1 MPLFRFFICIYLEPV
16 HFYKCKCMK
25 RFVVL
30 TVLFFLITQFSTAQD
45 SSQIKFSYRQEQTGT
60 DRIRL
65 IITAH
70 VLRPGTELFGL
81 QTAGNSDIFSAIA
94 FDSSAGKYLKDSL
107 EQKGNLVQAQDP
119 VLNAAVAYVK
129 DSVQWSRVVQL
140 EKNDSAVIK
149 GSVTYSYKSGEE
161 FSSFEEPFK
170 FFVKNSTAVSGSA
183 DKSSPSGNAA
193 ETRSLWW
200 IFLAAFGGGLLALLT
215 PCIYSMIPVTVSFFT
230 KRSKTKKDGIK
241 NALQYSLSIIL
252 IFTFVGFLVTLI
264 YGPAALNNL
273 ATNWVANII
282 FFLIFVL
289 FGISFLGAFEL
300 ALPSSWSTRVDSK
313 AGTSSFWGV
322 FFMALTLVI
331 VSFSCTGPIIGPL
344 LVAASRG
351 SYYGPLVGMFGFSL
365 ALALP
370 FALFAFFPSKLN
382 MLGKAGGWLNA
393 IKVTLGFLELAL
405 ALKFLSNADLVKNWR
420 ILDREVFIVLWV
432 VIFFLLGLYL
442 LGKLKFKHDD
452 ELPKNDFGLPYLS
465 VTRLFFAIASFS
477 MVVYMVPGLF
487 GAPLKGLSAFLP
499 PMGTQDFNADDLP
512 AGFDIRAL
520 SGRSNGANDTT
531 VYYTGGLP
539 EPVKYAAVMKK
550 YEPDVVVNNG
560 LVTYFDYKE
569 ALEVARKVKKPL
581 MLDFTG
587 INCVNCRKMEG
598 QVWSDPEVM
607 NLLKNEFVIVSLY
620 VDVHNGVDIPQAEQ
634 YYSKDLGKQI
644 EDLGDLN
651 ADIQVSRFKAN
662 AQPFYFFLD
671 GAEQRL
677 APEGFPYDALPD
689 LKGRF
694 KTHLEKVIAE
704 YRKRNP

>member
-1 MPLFRFFICIYLEPV
+1 
-16 HFYKCKCMK
+16 MK
-25 RFVVL
+25 RLVFL
-30 TVLFFLITQFSTAQD
+30 MIPLFFLLYSSTAQD
-45 SSQIKFSYRQEQTGT
+45 TAAKVRFDYRQAKTGNET
-60 DRIRL
+60 MEL
-65 IITAH
+65 VITAH
-70 VLRPGTELFGL
+70 VGHPGVELYGME
-81 QTAGNSDIFSAIA
+81 TPKNKSVFSMIA
-94 FDSSAGKYLKDSL
+94 FDSSAKKYLKDSL
-107 EQKGNLVQAQDP
+107 TEKGKLIYGSDT
-119 VLNAAVAYVK
+119 VLNAAVSFVT
-129 DSVQWSRVVQL
+129 DSVQWVQAV
-140 EKNDSAVIK
+140 KIKKGDSTVIK
-149 GSVTYSYKSGEE
+149 GTVTYTFKSGDE
-161 FSSFEEPFK
+161 FSSLEAPFK
-170 FFVKNSTAVSGSA
+170 FYVKNTGTDAEVVAGA
-183 DKSSPSGNAA
+183 AGTENKS
-193 ETRSLWW
+193 LLL
-200 IFLAAFGGGLLALLT
+200 IFLSAFGGGLLALLT

-230 KRSKTKKDGIK
+230 KRSKTKEEGVK
-241 NALQYSLSIIL
+241 NAFQYSFSIVL
-252 IFTFVGFLVTLI
+252 IFTFIGFLITLI
-264 YGPAALNNL
+264 FGPAALNNL
-273 ATNWVANII
+273 ATNWIANIF
-282 FFLIFVL
+282 FFLIFVV
-289 FGISFLGAFEL
+289 FGISFLGAFEIS
-300 ALPSSWSTRVDSK
+300 LPSSWSTKADSK
-313 AGTSSFWGV
+313 AGTGSFWGI

-344 LVAASRG
+344 LVVASKG

-382 MLGKAGGWLNA
+382 VLGKAGGWLNA

-405 ALKFLSNADLVKNWR
+405 ALKFLSNADLAKNWR
-420 ILDREVFIVLWV
+420 ILDREIFIVLWV

-442 LGKLKFKHDD
+442 LGKLRFRHDD

-477 MVVYMVPGLF
+477 MVLYLVPGLW

-512 AGFDIRAL
+512 SGFDLGAL
-520 SGRSNGANDTT
+520 SKTSGRADSSARYST
-531 VYYTGGLP
+531 GLP
-539 EPVKYAAVMKK
+539 APVKYAAVMKK
-550 YEPDVVVNNG
+550 NEPDVVVNNG

-569 ALEVARKVKKPL
+569 ALEVARKVRKPL

-607 NLLKNEFVIVSLY
+607 QLLKNEFVIVSLY

-651 ADIQVSRFKAN
+651 TDIQVARFGSN
-662 AQPFYFFLD
+662 TQPFYFFLD
-671 GAEQRL
+671 GKEERL

-694 KTHLEKVIAE
+694 KAHLEKVIAE
-704 YRKRNP
+704 YKKRNS

>member
-1 MPLFRFFICIYLEPV
+1 M
-16 HFYKCKCMK
+16 
-25 RFVVL
+25 
-30 TVLFFLITQFSTAQD
+30 
-45 SSQIKFSYRQEQTGT
+45 
-60 DRIRL
+60 
-65 IITAH
+65 
-70 VLRPGTELFGL
+70 
-81 QTAGNSDIFSAIA
+81 
-94 FDSSAGKYLKDSL
+94 
-107 EQKGNLVQAQDP
+107 
-119 VLNAAVAYVK
+119 
-129 DSVQWSRVVQL
+129 
-140 EKNDSAVIK
+140 
-149 GSVTYSYKSGEE
+149 
-161 FSSFEEPFK
+161 
-170 FFVKNSTAVSGSA
+170 
-183 DKSSPSGNAA
+183 
-193 ETRSLWW
+193 WW
-200 IFLAAFGGGLLALLT
+200 VFLAAFGGGLLALLT

-230 KRSKTKKDGIK
+230 KRSKTRKDGIK
-241 NALQYSLSIIL
+241 NALQYSFSIII
-252 IFTFVGFLVTLI
+252 IFTFIGFLVTLI

-273 ATNWVANII
+273 ATNWVANVI

-300 ALPSSWSTRVDSK
+300 SLPSSWSTRVDSK
-313 AGTSSFWGV
+313 AGTSSFWGI

-344 LVAASRG
+344 LVAASKG
-351 SYYGPLVGMFGFSL
+351 SYYGPLIGMFGFSL

-382 MLGKAGGWLNA
+382 VLGKAGGWLNA

-442 LGKLKFKHDD
+442 LGKIKFKHDD

-512 AGFDIRAL
+512 PGFDLRTL
-520 SGRSNGANDTT
+520 SKNSSGKNDTT
-531 VYYTGGLP
+531 AHYTGGLP
-539 EPVKYAAVMKK
+539 EPVNYAAVMKK
-550 YEPDVVVNNG
+550 YEPDVVVNSG
-560 LVTYFDYKE
+560 LVTYFDYNE
-569 ALEVARKVKKPL
+569 ALEVARKLKKPL

-607 NLLKNEFVIVSLY
+607 QLLKNEFVIVSLY
-620 VDVHNGVDIPQAEQ
+620 VDVHNGVDLPQAEQ

-644 EDLGDLN
+644 EDLGDRN
-651 ADIQVSRFKAN
+651 ADIQVSRFGSN
-662 AQPFYFFLD
+662 TQPFYFFLD
-671 GAEQRL
+671 KDEKRL
-677 APEGFPYDALPD
+677 APDGFPYDALPD

-694 KTHLEKVIAE
+694 KKHLEQVIAE
-704 YRKRNP
+704 YKKRNS